1 MRVSLAKSVKGNRS
15 YLTEAPYMA
24 ACPCGMARLKSSC
37 FPGVLPMLSQGK
49 DMGFRSDMM
58 KSGGAI
64 EIGREGA
71 GSMPGPWL
79 TGGRTGAW
87 ACYELLR

>member
-1 MRVSLAKSVKGNRS
+1 
-15 YLTEAPYMA
+15 MA
-24 ACPCGMARLKSSC
+24 VCPCGMERQKSSC
-37 FPGVLPMLSQGK
+37 FPDVLPVQSQGRG
-49 DMGFRSDMM
+49 MTIRSDMM
-58 KSGGAI
+58 KRGGAI
-64 EIGREGA
+64 EFGREGA